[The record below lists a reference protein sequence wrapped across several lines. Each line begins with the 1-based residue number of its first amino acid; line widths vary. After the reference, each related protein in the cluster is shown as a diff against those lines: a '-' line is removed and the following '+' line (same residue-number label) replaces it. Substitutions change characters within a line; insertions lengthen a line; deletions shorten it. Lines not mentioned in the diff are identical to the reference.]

1 MRARVTE
8 AVISNSSPRRIL
20 ACLALLVAVPAI
32 AAEPPIDPGV
42 AALYVGRDVIVE
54 GTVTHAERDAWV
66 VRLRLG
72 EPPGDLAVQ
81 LVLGMLSRFPDNPE
95 SYYLGKRIRV
105 LGRVGEFRDRTE
117 MIVRDPDRILVV
129 DMKAD
134 RTSEEVLRLEKRVRE
149 LEERLQTLEQSDAEA
164 PAPTPSLES
173 TP

>member
-1 MRARVTE
+1 M
-8 AVISNSSPRRIL
+8 ISSSSLRRFL
-20 ACLALLVAVPAI
+20 ACLALPGAVLAS

-129 DMKAD
+129 DPKAD
-134 RTSEEVLRLEKRVRE
+134 RASEEVRRLEGRVRE
-149 LEERLQTLEQSDAEA
+149 LEERLEALEQVEDDA
-164 PAPTPSLES
+164 PVPTPTVES

>member
-1 MRARVTE
+1 M
-8 AVISNSSPRRIL
+8 
-20 ACLALLVAVPAI
+20 
-32 AAEPPIDPGV
+32 AADPPIDPGV

-95 SYYLGKRIRV
+95 TYYLGKRIRV

-129 DMKAD
+129 DAKAD
-134 RTSEEVLRLEKRVRE
+134 RASEEVLRLENRVRE
-149 LEERLQTLEQSDAEA
+149 LEERLEALEQSGDEVPTPTPTAEA
-164 PAPTPSLES
+164 VP
-173 TP
+173 